1 MRATIASG
9 GRVPSAA
16 EELLRGGRLDDALDA
31 LTREVRGDPT
41 SAAARMFLFQL
52 LAASGQWARARVQL
66 EAAARLDPSNML
78 SAAAGKALLDAE
90 QVRTAVVAGERL
102 PTAFGEPSQWLA
114 SLLQAARLDGRCE
127 HGAAAALRAQAFEQ
141 APTGS
146 GRIDGTPFAWL
157 ADADN
162 RLGPCLELVLE
173 SGYVWAPFEHIRE
186 LAFEAPT
193 TLADTLWAPVVV
205 TWRNGGQAHGYV
217 PVRYPGSELEADAA
231 LRLGRASDWVQLG
244 EETWIGR
251 GQRMFATDS
260 GEYPILEVRTIV
272 FDDGG

>member
-52 LAASGQWARARVQL
+52 LAASGQWARAKVQL

-78 SAAAGKALLDAE
+78 TAAAGKALLDAE
-90 QVRTAVVAGERL
+90 QVRTAVFAGERL

-114 SLLQAARLDGRCE
+114 SLLQAARLDGRRE

-141 APTGS
+141 APAGS

-162 RLGPCLELVLE
+162 RFGPCLELVLE

>member
-90 QVRTAVVAGERL
+90 QVRTAVFAGERL

-114 SLLQAARLDGRCE
+114 SLLQAARLDGRRE

-162 RLGPCLELVLE
+162 RFGPCLELVLE

-186 LAFEAPT
+186 LAFEPPT

>member
-90 QVRTAVVAGERL
+90 QVRTAVFAGERL

-114 SLLQAARLDGRCE
+114 SLLQAARLDGRRE

-162 RLGPCLELVLE
+162 RFGPCLELVLE

>member
-52 LAASGQWARARVQL
+52 LAASGQWARAKVQL

-78 SAAAGKALLDAE
+78 TAAAGKALLDAE
-90 QVRTAVVAGERL
+90 QVRTAVFAGERL

-114 SLLQAARLDGRCE
+114 SLLQAARLDGRRE

-162 RLGPCLELVLE
+162 RFGPCLELVLE

-186 LAFEAPT
+186 LAFEPPT

>member
-114 SLLQAARLDGRCE
+114 SLLQAARLDGRRE

-162 RLGPCLELVLE
+162 RFGPCLELVLE